1 VNLNRNDLVPT
12 PHGLMPFVGDG
23 AAVLEPDYMLGSNP
37 DDAIDLRKLWSAAW
51 RHRLLIVAV
60 VGISLALGVLS
71 LFLSHPVY
79 EATASIEIENQPTK
93 VLGTEDFQ
101 QVVSAQETDR
111 LLQTQIDILHSKAL
125 AERVVADLNL
135 AKNSEFAGAQSSGR
149 VSESAETRAAGA
161 VQKGLVVSLPHNT
174 RVVPVSFESTD
185 PALAAR
191 IANAYVDNLI
201 SGNLQRHFDTSAY
214 AKEFL
219 QNQLEITKARLEQ
232 SEQALLT
239 YARSVGIVDPNAGAG
254 DQGAGAPATGPR
266 SLTTANLIDL
276 NQSLA
281 QAKANRI
288 QAEGRWREA
297 AGTPLMNLPDVLSN
311 PAIQQMTQKRA
322 ELQSEYQEQLQHR
335 KADYPAV
342 QQAAAAI
349 RELDSQ
355 IATLAGSIRN
365 SIHNQYVTAQE
376 QESQLSSTVGQLKGA
391 TLAEQQLGIRYNIL
405 KREVDTNRELY
416 DGLLQR
422 YKEVSAEA
430 GVTSNNISVIDRAET
445 PLLPVSPRP
454 LVNLS
459 IAALLGALIAFLVV
473 AALEIF
479 YDGIRTPEEV
489 EARFGVPLLG
499 HTPMLH
505 SARDTVAE
513 LTDPESPVAEAYQT
527 VRASLELSSEAGT
540 PKTLLVTSSR
550 AGEGKSTTALA
561 MARDAALSGRSV
573 LLIDADMRRPS
584 LHKLLGTSKEPG
596 LSNFLTQQLSAESIV
611 QQTDIPGLSF
621 VASGPKPPNPAEL
634 VSGGAIRTLLT
645 YLGSKYDQIIIDSPP
660 VLGLA
665 DAPRLASIV
674 DATVLVIE
682 ANTAPRGTVQ
692 NALKRLAAAKADIVG
707 AVLSKFDWRK
717 ADPGTAYGAEQYYS
731 YGADEDVAPLIEP
744 IRNVQIAPE

>member
-1 VNLNRNDLVPT
+1 MNLNRNDLVPA
-12 PHGLMPFVGDG
+12 PHGLMQFVGDG
-23 AAVLEPDYMLGSNP
+23 AAVLEPEYALGPNP
-37 DDAIDLRKLWSAAW
+37 NDAIDLRKLWSAAW
-51 RHRLLIVAV
+51 RHRLLILAV
-60 VGISLALGVLS
+60 LGISLALGVLS
-71 LFLSHPVY
+71 LFLSHPIY
-79 EATASIEIENQPTK
+79 QATASIEIENQPTK

-101 QVVSAQETDR
+101 QIVSAQETDR
-111 LLQTQIDILHSKAL
+111 LLQTQIDILHSRAL

-135 AKNSEFAGAQSSGR
+135 ARNSEFAGAQPSGR
-149 VSESAETRAAGA
+149 VSESAETRATGA

-254 DQGAGAPATGPR
+254 EQGAPATGPR

-281 QAKANRI
+281 QAQANRI
-288 QAEGRWREA
+288 QAEGRWHEA

-322 ELQSEYQEQLQHR
+322 ELQADYQEQLQHR

-349 RELDSQ
+349 KELDSQ
-355 IATLAGSIRN
+355 IAALASSIRN
-365 SIHNQYVTAQE
+365 SIHNQYVTAQQ

-430 GVTSNNISVIDRAET
+430 GVTSNNISIIDRAET

-499 HTPMLH
+499 HTPMLA
-505 SARDTVAE
+505 SARNAVAE

-596 LSNFLTQQLSAESIV
+596 LSNFLTQQMAAESIV

-621 VASGPKPPNPAEL
+621 VASGPKPPSPAEL

-645 YLGSKYDQIIIDSPP
+645 YLSSKYDQIIIDSPP

-717 ADPGTAYGAEQYYS
+717 ADPGTAYRAEQYYS